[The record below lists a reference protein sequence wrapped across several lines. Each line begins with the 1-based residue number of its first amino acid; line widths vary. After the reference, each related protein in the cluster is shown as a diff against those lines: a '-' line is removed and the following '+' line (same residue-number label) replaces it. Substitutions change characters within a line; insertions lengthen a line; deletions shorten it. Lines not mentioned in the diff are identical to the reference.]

1 MKTTPE
7 TPTPR
12 PTNTERNSPPTPP
25 LSDLTDS
32 EREER
37 EWQEVNKDVPEI
49 PADDP
54 IHKQGWM
61 IGSSLALSGPYS
73 GGPRGAM
80 AQPEG
85 SKADSSAR
93 RRKLTPE
100 EAAEGLAARKRF
112 GEILAQEMEAQFR
125 GEL

>member
-1 MKTTPE
+1 M
-7 TPTPR
+7 
-12 PTNTERNSPPTPP
+12 NAERNLQPTPP

-37 EWQEVNKDVPEI
+37 EWQEVNKDVPEL
-49 PADDP
+49 PAGSP
-54 IHKQGWM
+54 IYQQGWM

-73 GGPRGAM
+73 AGRRGAT

-85 SKADSSAR
+85 SKADFSAC

-100 EAAEGLAARKRF
+100 EAAEGLESRKRF
-112 GEILAQEMEAQFR
+112 AKEKGSALTC
-125 GEL
+125 